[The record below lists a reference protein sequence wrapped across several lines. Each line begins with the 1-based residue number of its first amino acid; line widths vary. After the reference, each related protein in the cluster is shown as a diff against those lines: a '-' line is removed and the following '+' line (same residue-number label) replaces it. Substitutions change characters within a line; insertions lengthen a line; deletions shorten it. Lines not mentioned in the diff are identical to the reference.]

1 MTRSQHKK
9 IQNFEYFSDKSINVA
24 EMNKLL
30 RDHDITQNML
40 NKDQLQVLVRL
51 VKRLDLGA
59 LDQAAYMHLMA

>member
-1 MTRSQHKK
+1 
-9 IQNFEYFSDKSINVA
+9 
-24 EMNKLL
+24 MNKLL

-51 VKRLDLGA
+51 VNFKFVKRLDLGA